1 MQIINNLDQLN
12 ALPPSPLRNHLLA
25 QYNDL
30 VETED
35 DVPAL
40 FIIVEPTDEITG
52 PDYAFVSSNGLLG
65 DGDQLY
71 ESITHLPKVNAHEL
85 LLLLNG
91 EDAYFIYV
99 PDAASFGNPALARLL
114 NTWTTDR

>member
-1 MQIINNLDQLN
+1 MQIFNNLNQLN

-35 DVPAL
+35 DLPPV
-40 FIIVEPTDEITG
+40 FIIVDSTDDIKG
-52 PDYAFVSSNGLLG
+52 PDFAFVSDNGLLG
-65 DGDQLY
+65 DDDQPY
-71 ESITHLPKVNAHEL
+71 ESITHLPEVNAHEL

-91 EDAYFIYV
+91 EDAYFIYI
-99 PDAASFGNPALARLL
+99 PDAASFGSPALASLL
-114 NTWTTDR
+114 NTPIVR

>member
-1 MQIINNLDQLN
+1 VKLINHRNQLD
-12 ALPPSPLRNHLLA
+12 ALPPTALKNCIATRY
-25 QYNDL
+25 QDL

-35 DVPAL
+35 DLPPIFV
-40 FIIVEPTDEITG
+40 IVEEDDDITG

-65 DGDQLY
+65 DDDQPY
-71 ESITHLPKVNAHEL
+71 ESITHLRDINTHEL

-99 PDAASFGNPALARLL
+99 LDAASFGSPALVRLL
-114 NTWTTDR
+114 NSSTTR